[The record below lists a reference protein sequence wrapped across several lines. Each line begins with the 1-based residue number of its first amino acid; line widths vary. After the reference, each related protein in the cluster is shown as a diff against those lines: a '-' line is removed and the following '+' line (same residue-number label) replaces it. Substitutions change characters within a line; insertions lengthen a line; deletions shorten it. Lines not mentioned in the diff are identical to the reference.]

1 MCSQKIRTCRQ
12 MFIIKPHSLGW
23 TLLNQTNCNVTNAQR
38 KRSYHG
44 RNRLASHMTK
54 RDSRFNRQKTHAHK
68 SSTTYAEPAPI
79 TVSHNW
85 CKHDGKTR
93 NEQPS
98 SPRTALR
105 LQQRIRSECNIPVN
119 HIEASPRYNW
129 SRYSHPFEERLKV
142 L

>member
-1 MCSQKIRTCRQ
+1 MFTENPNVSSDVHHQAAFSWMDFAKPNQLQRYERTKKTQ
-12 MFIIKPHSLGW
+12 LSW
-23 TLLNQTNCNVTNAQR
+23 TQPPGITHDQEKFTFQSA
-38 KRSYHG
+38 
-44 RNRLASHMTK
+44 
-54 RDSRFNRQKTHAHK
+54 KTHAHK

-105 LQQRIRSECNIPVN
+105 LKQRIRSECNIPVN
-119 HIEASPRYNW
+119 HTEAPARYNCSW
-129 SRYSHPFEERLKV
+129 YSHPFEERLKV